1 MIKEEVIRP
10 CSKILGMTLGW
21 VPFDRAEYEVQLQSF
36 NEFLG
41 RLNNDF
47 LRSRTFLVGWKLT
60 IADVVLASYLV
71 IFYRFLLEAGCRQKL
86 ESLSRHFDFMIN
98 QKAFKKV
105 VGRVWLCE
113 EALYPLGYK
122 DKF

>member
-1 MIKEEVIRP
+1 MIKKTLLP
-10 CSKILGMTLGW
+10 CLHISTITFGGYYQKPDYDALLHR
-21 VPFDRAEYEVQLQSF
+21 FKKFSES
-36 NEFLG
+36 
-41 RLNNDF
+41 LNNDF

-71 IFYRFLLEAGCRQKL
+71 WFYRFLLEAGCRQKL

-122 DKF
+122 NKF